1 MGEIEVRVFGPDPPC
16 ARCRSALAVAEKV
29 AARRPGVRVI
39 HVDAMSQEGQSYG
52 FWMTPAIAIGRRV
65 VFEGKV
71 PSEKELDKVIAEEL
85 GEESKG

>member
-1 MGEIEVRVFGPDPPC
+1 LGEIEIRVFGPNPPC

-29 AARRPGVRVI
+29 ASKHPGARVI
-39 HVDAMSQEGQSYG
+39 HVDAMSEEGQSYG

-71 PSEKELDKVIAEEL
+71 PSEKELEKLVE
-85 GEESKG
+85 EESAVERKG